1 MLSINVF
8 IKHPDQSCFQPEH
21 DGATELGFVKLPAIG
36 DKLRKGLACPLPAT
50 HGIGEGCKRREQVSF
65 HHSPGQKT
73 GPKPWHTMR
82 DVLHMCLLRVPVGH
96 LRSCR
101 YPEHLP
107 IELLRHD
114 LELI

>member
-1 MLSINVF
+1 M
-8 IKHPDQSCFQPEH
+8 
-21 DGATELGFVKLPAIG
+21 
-36 DKLRKGLACPLPAT
+36 
-50 HGIGEGCKRREQVSF
+50 SF

-73 GPKPWHTMR
+73 GPKPRHTMR